1 MKAMLL
7 KQLKYFISIV
17 EKGNFT
23 EAAEENYISQS
34 AISQQIQSLE
44 NELGY
49 KLLIREKRT
58 FTLTPAGK
66 YIYHQSKNIIE
77 NIEDMQEKAKFIAN
91 TKNYSIKI
99 GYLKNYT
106 GKKMQKAIVEF
117 NKRFPEVEIEIVS
130 GTHDELGN
138 KVFNNEI
145 DFYAVSFVM
154 LTMLHM
160 VDLKKSVSLEQ
171 KHWDMVEIVVI
182 SIFSKNSLYTLINKL
197 HIDKLNK

>member
-1 MKAMLL
+1 MMLL

-23 EAAEENYISQS
+23 EAAEKNYISQS

-58 FTLTPAGK
+58 FTLTPAVK

-99 GYLKNYT
+99 GY
-106 GKKMQKAIVEF
+106 
-117 NKRFPEVEIEIVS
+117 
-130 GTHDELGN
+130 
-138 KVFNNEI
+138 
-145 DFYAVSFVM
+145 
-154 LTMLHM
+154 
-160 VDLKKSVSLEQ
+160 
-171 KHWDMVEIVVI
+171 
-182 SIFSKNSLYTLINKL
+182 
-197 HIDKLNK
+197 

>member
-1 MKAMLL
+1 MLL

-66 YIYHQSKNIIE
+66 YIYDQSKNIIE

-145 DFYAVSFVM
+145 DFYAVCFVM

-197 HIDKLNK
+197 HIDKFNK

>member
-1 MKAMLL
+1 
-7 KQLKYFISIV
+7 
-17 EKGNFT
+17 
-23 EAAEENYISQS
+23 
-34 AISQQIQSLE
+34 
-44 NELGY
+44 
-49 KLLIREKRT
+49 
-58 FTLTPAGK
+58 
-66 YIYHQSKNIIE
+66 
-77 NIEDMQEKAKFIAN
+77 MQEKAKFIAN

>member
-1 MKAMLL
+1 MLL

-23 EAAEENYISQS
+23 EAAEKNYISQS

-66 YIYHQSKNIIE
+66 CIYHQSKNIIE

-106 GKKMQKAIVEF
+106 GKEMQKAIVEF
-117 NKRFPEVEIEIVS
+117 NKKFPEVEIEIVS

-145 DFYAVSFVM
+145 DFYAVCFVM

>member
-1 MKAMLL
+1 MLL
-7 KQLKYFISIV
+7 KQLKYFISII

-66 YIYHQSKNIIE
+66 YIYNQSKNILE
-77 NIEDMQEKAKFIAN
+77 NIENMQEKAKFIASN
-91 TKNYSIKI
+91 NNYSIKI

-106 GKKMQKAIVEF
+106 GNELQRAIVELYIDTLF
-117 NKRFPEVEIEIVS
+117 GALWWIWTHNFLVRRREI
-130 GTHDELGN
+130 G
-138 KVFNNEI
+138 NNEK
-145 DFYAVSFVM
+145 
-154 LTMLHM
+154 L
-160 VDLKKSVSLEQ
+160 LK
-171 KHWDMVEIVVI
+171 
-182 SIFSKNSLYTLINKL
+182 
-197 HIDKLNK
+197 

>member
-1 MKAMLL
+1 
-7 KQLKYFISIV
+7 
-17 EKGNFT
+17 
-23 EAAEENYISQS
+23 
-34 AISQQIQSLE
+34 
-44 NELGY
+44 
-49 KLLIREKRT
+49 
-58 FTLTPAGK
+58 
-66 YIYHQSKNIIE
+66 
-77 NIEDMQEKAKFIAN
+77 
-91 TKNYSIKI
+91 
-99 GYLKNYT
+99 
-106 GKKMQKAIVEF
+106 MQKAIVEF

-182 SIFSKNSLYTLINKL
+182 FIFSKNSLGTLINKL
-197 HIDKLNK
+197 HIDKFNK